1 MAAKSTRNWNQSAR
15 DRLRS
20 SLSKD
25 PCCPQALTVA
35 GGKLGR
41 LLWPCFPARSGPF
54 FPLSSS
60 FIPGQRPEV
69 IERKAFLRALRFRGQ
84 VSSKAEVAGVKNK
97 CRVCVYV
104 CVCVGCVCV
113 CVCVCVWWGA
123 RGASGE
129 LSVPQGPRTPRLSS
143 SLPLLSVV
151 SSLTQGVEL

>member
-1 MAAKSTRNWNQSAR
+1 MSETANAKSWSHGKAWFVLNGMQCSGLESRFQWG
-15 DRLRS
+15 L
-20 SLSKD
+20 
-25 PCCPQALTVA
+25 A

-69 IERKAFLRALRFRGQ
+69 IERKAFLRALRIRGQ

-113 CVCVCVWWGA
+113 CV
-123 RGASGE
+123 
-129 LSVPQGPRTPRLSS
+129 
-143 SLPLLSVV
+143 
-151 SSLTQGVEL
+151 

>member
-1 MAAKSTRNWNQSAR
+1 VAAKSTRNWNQSAR

-69 IERKAFLRALRFRGQ
+69 IERKAFLRALRIRGQ

-104 CVCVGCVCV
+104 CVCVCG
-113 CVCVCVWWGA
+113 GA
-123 RGASGE
+123 PGGQVGN
-129 LSVPQGPRTPRLSS
+129 SVSHKGPEPPGFP
-143 SLPLLSVV
+143 PLFPCCQWCLLLLRV
-151 SSLTQGVEL
+151 

>member
-1 MAAKSTRNWNQSAR
+1 M
-15 DRLRS
+15 
-20 SLSKD
+20 
-25 PCCPQALTVA
+25 A

-69 IERKAFLRALRFRGQ
+69 IERKAFLRALRIRGQ

-104 CVCVGCVCV
+104 CVCVCVYVCVCVGCVCV
-113 CVCVCVWWGA
+113 CVCVCVVGRPGGKWG
-123 RGASGE
+123 
-129 LSVPQGPRTPRLSS
+129 
-143 SLPLLSVV
+143 
-151 SSLTQGVEL
+151 TQ